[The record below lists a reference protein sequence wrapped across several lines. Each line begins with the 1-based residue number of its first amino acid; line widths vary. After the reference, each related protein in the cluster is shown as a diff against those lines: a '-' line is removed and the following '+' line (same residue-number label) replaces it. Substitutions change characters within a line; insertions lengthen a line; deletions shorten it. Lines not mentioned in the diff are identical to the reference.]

1 MVTFIYNFSLPSRDN
16 ADRPVTEHTYAY
28 SKLEDDK
35 FFIVAITKSSFDKNA
50 PKVAREIVRERHD
63 FLLDLYKKTNG
74 RLAPKG
80 KFAYKIMTHTELSKL
95 KHRINEHNKHVW
107 HILYALRDYKVS
119 KW

>member
-1 MVTFIYNFSLPSRDN
+1 MVTFIYNLSLPSQDN

-28 SKLEDDK
+28 SKLEKDK
-35 FFIVAITKSSFDKNA
+35 YFVVGITKSSFDKNA
-50 PKVAREIVRERHD
+50 PKVAREIVKERHD

-74 RLAPKG
+74 RLVAKG
-80 KFAYKIMTHTELSKL
+80 KYFYKIMDHEELRKF